1 MRRCEVTSKVLRNVH
16 ETATGLFG
24 IGVIDKAT
32 MREFD
37 LLCLAPAR
45 ERTPEDIR
53 DLRLRNRVSQPVF
66 AAFLGVGKTA
76 VQQWEQ
82 GHKRP
87 SGPALRLLEVVER
100 HGLRALAGTAEEG
113 TPGRSLA

>member
-1 MRRCEVTSKVLRNVH
+1 MRRFEVASKVLRTVH
-16 ETATGLFG
+16 ETAVDLFE
-24 IGVIDKAT
+24 IGAFDKAT

-37 LLCLAPAR
+37 LLCLSPAR
-45 ERTPEDIR
+45 ERTPKDIR
-53 DLRLRNRVSQPVF
+53 ELRLRNRVSQPVF

-100 HGLRALAGTAEEG
+100 HGLRALAGAAE
-113 TPGRSLA
+113 TSMA